1 MYFSIEFSNGNRY
14 ANGRNI
20 EREKKLVVLE
30 SNFLQKVSKKV
41 DKQAEK
47 AQ

>member
-1 MYFSIEFSNGNRY
+1 MQMAEILKEK
-14 ANGRNI
+14 
-20 EREKKLVVLE
+20 KKLVVLE